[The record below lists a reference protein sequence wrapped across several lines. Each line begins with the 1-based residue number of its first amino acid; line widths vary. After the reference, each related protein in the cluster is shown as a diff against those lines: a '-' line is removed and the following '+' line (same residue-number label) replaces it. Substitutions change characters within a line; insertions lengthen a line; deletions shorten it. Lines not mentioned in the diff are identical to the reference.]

1 MAEPKASTHQAVG
14 VGVDAQGGAV
24 VDPTKNVLDLVE
36 AERRRQDDLREAERR
51 YFDAENQHVK
61 EMAALRAAHSMEIRG
76 AESARLDSI
85 RQVDREDVN
94 KTAAQALNAIQT
106 LATTTN
112 TTAETLRNQ
121 VATTAQQAAQQRAI
135 DTTEFNKRLSAV
147 ELALS
152 EGKGKQTVADPQMEK
167 LSALVEAMARNQA
180 TDTGKGAGIN
190 LVWVVLL
197 GVVSLFSGLLGIA
210 GVLYAVLR
218 P

>member
-1 MAEPKASTHQAVG
+1 LRRMTSRPKGVAASTGMAVDSAG
-14 VGVDAQGGAV
+14 DVAY
-24 VDPTKNVLDLVE
+24 DPSQNVLDLVE

-51 YFDAENQHVK
+51 YFDAQNRHV
-61 EMAALRAAHSMEIRG
+61 EEILTLRALHAAELRM

-152 EGKGKQTVADPQMEK
+152 EGKGKQTVADPMMAE
-167 LSALVEAMARNQA
+167 LVAEMKAMRQAQA
-180 TDTGKGAGIN
+180 TGTGKTEGISASVAFAIAAAG
-190 LVWVVLL
+190 VLL
-197 GVVSLFSGLLGIA
+197 GIVGL
-210 GVLYAVLR
+210 VLSRL